1 MGITLTRLSR
11 GAFRKAT
18 LALAT
23 AATLAVA
30 LPPQAM
36 AGGGWDPGA
45 AAAFGVIG
53 GLALGAAI
61 SNNNGYGERHYYSAP
76 RYGYEAAP
84 RYGYDGWHRHP
95 HYAYAPPPPNDC
107 YIVRERVWVEGWGW
121 DVRPRRVCD

>member
-1 MGITLTRLSR
+1 MEGMMGITLTRLGR
-11 GAFRKAT
+11 GGLRKAT

-61 SNNNGYGERHYYSAP
+61 SNHNGYGERHYYSAP
-76 RYGYEAAP
+76 RYGYE
-84 RYGYDGWHRHP
+84 GWYHHP
-95 HYAYAPPPPNDC
+95 HYAYAPPPPDDC

-121 DVRPRRVCD
+121 DVRPRRVCE